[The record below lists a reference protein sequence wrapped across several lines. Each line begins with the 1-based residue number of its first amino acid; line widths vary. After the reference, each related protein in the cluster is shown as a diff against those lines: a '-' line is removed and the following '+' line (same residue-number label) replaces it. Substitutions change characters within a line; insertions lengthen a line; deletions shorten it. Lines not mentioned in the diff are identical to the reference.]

1 MNHQK
6 KLKQYQKKGLIQDL
20 INKFSFLDGE
30 KYFSSRIFQYYL
42 VFIPKKNTLITLVTL
57 LGLNHANEI
66 EFQKKVLKTLLDN
79 SAILHQLLLI
89 TIYYQK

>member
-1 MNHQK
+1 MNYQK

-42 VFIPKKNTLITLVTL
+42 VFIPKKI
-57 LGLNHANEI
+57 H
-66 EFQKKVLKTLLDN
+66 
-79 SAILHQLLLI
+79 
-89 TIYYQK
+89 